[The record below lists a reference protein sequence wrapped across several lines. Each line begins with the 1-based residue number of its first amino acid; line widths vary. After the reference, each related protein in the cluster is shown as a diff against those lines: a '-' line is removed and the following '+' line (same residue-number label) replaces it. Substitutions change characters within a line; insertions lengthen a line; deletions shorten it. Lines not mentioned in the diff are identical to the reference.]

1 MGCSVRSAPEPLSAV
16 DVSFA
21 LGSAISVACGFERKG
36 IAVIGDFA
44 LAHSGILGLL
54 NAVSEGHEVLVLVL
68 QNEVAA
74 MTGGQKVPDLRKVIE
89 AIVPD
94 VSVFDMDGRKEKEQ
108 ASGSELSDL
117 ITEKLALPGISV
129 IFIKGVCRKY

>member
-1 MGCSVRSAPEPLSAV
+1 M
-16 DVSFA
+16 
-21 LGSAISVACGFERKG
+21 
-36 IAVIGDFA
+36 
-44 LAHSGILGLL
+44 
-54 NAVSEGHEVLVLVL
+54 
-68 QNEVAA
+68 
-74 MTGGQKVPDLRKVIE
+74 IE